1 MERTSAA
8 YARIHEAVGVHADEI
23 GPRDIASHW
32 PFIGSQYRGLVI
44 VG

>member
-8 YARIHEAVGVHADEI
+8 YARILEAVGVHGDEI

-32 PFIGSQYRGLVI
+32 PFVGSQYRGLVI